1 MTWKLCLHGVRVA
14 HPETFTEDVA
24 KLLKLTVKQGKLRE
38 KEYGENC
45 SARYRRHKLTGG
57 PLFPFKVRTLE
68 GILLAEARLSDLR
81 DVEFTYSSGQENL
94 VKSAVHKLLSGGDGF
109 VLAEPDLK
117 LRLDALSGKA
127 YPHLSGD
134 RGWLKVMRQELY
146 WQALVISWFWHL
158 LYNDPENK
166 LLVRQLRV
174 KIRRLRSCLVF
185 FKEGLPEETVLRW
198 QTLFREDAEALSN
211 MRELDVAAL
220 ACQRGRNTAGDGPG
234 SSSPLQDVILQ
245 LRQKEQDKF
254 FTDSC
259 LNLHT
264 EILAEFMLWLNGL
277 PALSLPGL
285 PRESGNRYVARRLG
299 EWSDKLISLNRKY
312 PDFSNMEDLHRIRIK
327 VKRFR
332 YVTQTIELARL
343 PLDLL
348 RQLKQL
354 QDVLGLLHDDYVNA
368 VWAKG
373 IALQHPGEEALQQD
387 IQAFLNWQ
395 SARSES
401 ALALVPEMWES
412 FVQALKENLN
422 KN

>member
-1 MTWKLCLHGVRVA
+1 MDLKLCLHGVRVA

-24 KLLKLTVKQGKLRE
+24 KLLKLAVKQGKLRE

-45 SARYRRHKLTGG
+45 STRYRRHKLTGG

-81 DVEFTYSSGQENL
+81 DVEFTYRPGQENL
-94 VKSAVHKLLSGGDGF
+94 IQAAVHKLLSVGDGF

-117 LRLDALSGKA
+117 LRLGALSGRA
-127 YPHLSGD
+127 YPHLSGEK
-134 RGWLKVMRQELY
+134 GWLKVMRQELY

-158 LYNDPENK
+158 LYNDPNNK

-185 FKEGLPEETVLRW
+185 FKEGLPEETVLHW
-198 QTLFREDAEALSN
+198 QILFREDAEALSN

-220 ACQRGRNTAGDGPG
+220 ACQRGRNTAGDEPG
-234 SSSPLQDVILQ
+234 SSSPLQDAILQ
-245 LRQKEQDKF
+245 LRQKEKDKF

-264 EILAEFMLWLNGL
+264 EILVEFMLWLNGL

-285 PRESGNRYVARRLG
+285 PKENGNRYVARRLG

-332 YVTQTIELARL
+332 YVTQTIELAKL
-343 PLDLL
+343 PMDLL

-368 VWAKG
+368 VWARG
-373 IALQHPGEEALQQD
+373 IALQHPGEDALQQD

-401 ALALVPEMWES
+401 ALALVPEMWGS
-412 FVQALKENLN
+412 FVQALKENVN
-422 KN
+422 

>member
-1 MTWKLCLHGVRVA
+1 MDLKLCLHGVRIA

-24 KLLKLTVKQGKLRE
+24 KLLKLTVKQGELRE
-38 KEYGENC
+38 KEYGENS

-57 PLFPFKVRTLE
+57 PLFPLKVRTLE

-81 DVEFTYSSGQENL
+81 DVEFSYSPGNESL
-94 VKSAVHKLLSGGDGF
+94 VQAAVHKLLSGSDGF

-127 YPHLSGD
+127 YPPLSGD
-134 RGWLKVMRQELY
+134 KDWRKVMRHELY

-158 LYNDPENK
+158 LYNEPANK
-166 LLVRQLRV
+166 QLVRQLRV

-185 FKEGLPEETVLRW
+185 FKEGLPEGTVLQW
-198 QTLFREDAEALSN
+198 QSLFREDAESLSN

-220 ACQRGRNTAGDGPG
+220 ACQRGRNTAEDGPG
-234 SSSPLQDVILQ
+234 SPSPLQGVILQ
-245 LRQKEQDKF
+245 LRQKEQDRF
-254 FTDSC
+254 FTGSC
-259 LNLHT
+259 LNTHT
-264 EILAEFMLWLNGL
+264 ETLAEFMLWLNGL
-277 PALSLPGL
+277 PVLSMPGL
-285 PRESGNRYVARRLG
+285 SKESGRRYVARRLG
-299 EWSDKLISLNRKY
+299 DWSDKLISLSRKY

-332 YVTQTIELARL
+332 YVTQTIRLAQL
-343 PLDLL
+343 PPELL

-368 VWAKG
+368 VWARG
-373 IALQHPGEEALQQD
+373 IALQHPDEAEIQQE

-401 ALALVPEMWES
+401 YLALVPAMWEN
-412 FVQALKENLN
+412 FVQALKESGN

>member
-1 MTWKLCLHGVRVA
+1 MDLKLCLHGVRVA

-81 DVEFTYSSGQENL
+81 DVEFTYRPGQENL
-94 VKSAVHKLLSGGDGF
+94 IQAAVHKLLSGGDGF

-117 LRLDALSGKA
+117 LRLGALSGRA
-127 YPHLSGD
+127 YPHLSGEK
-134 RGWLKVMRQELY
+134 GWLKVMRQELY

-158 LYNDPENK
+158 LYNDPNNK

-185 FKEGLPEETVLRW
+185 FKEGLPEETVLHW
-198 QTLFREDAEALSN
+198 QILFREDAEALSN

-220 ACQRGRNTAGDGPG
+220 ACQRGRNTAGDEPG

-245 LRQKEQDKF
+245 LRQKEKDIF

-264 EILAEFMLWLNGL
+264 EILTEFMLWLNGL

-285 PRESGNRYVARRLG
+285 PKESGNRYVARQLG

-312 PDFSNMEDLHRIRIK
+312 PDFSNMEDLNMIRIK
-327 VKRFR
+327 
-332 YVTQTIELARL
+332 
-343 PLDLL
+343 
-348 RQLKQL
+348 LKM
-354 QDVLGLLHDDYVNA
+354 
-368 VWAKG
+368 
-373 IALQHPGEEALQQD
+373 
-387 IQAFLNWQ
+387 FL
-395 SARSES
+395 
-401 ALALVPEMWES
+401 
-412 FVQALKENLN
+412 
-422 KN
+422 

>member
-1 MTWKLCLHGVRVA
+1 MDLKLCLHGVRVA

-38 KEYGENC
+38 KKYGENC
-45 SARYRRHKLTGG
+45 SARYRRQKLTGG

-81 DVEFTYSSGQENL
+81 DVEFTYSPGQESL
-94 VKSAVHKLLSGGDGF
+94 VQSAVHKLLSGGDGF

-117 LRLDALSGKA
+117 LRLDALSGKP

-134 RGWLKVMRQELY
+134 KSWLKVMRQELY

-158 LYNDPENK
+158 LYNDPDNK

-185 FKEGLPEETVLRW
+185 FKEGLPEETVLHW
-198 QTLFREDAEALSN
+198 QSLFREDAEALSN

-220 ACQRGRNTAGDGPG
+220 ACQRGRNTAGEEPG
-234 SSSPLQDVILQ
+234 SSSPLQDVIIQ
-245 LRQKEQDKF
+245 LRRKEQERF
-254 FTDSC
+254 FTGSS

-264 EILAEFMLWLNGL
+264 EILTEFMLWLNGL
-277 PALSLPGL
+277 PGLSLPGL

-368 VWAKG
+368 VWARG
-373 IALQHPGEEALQQD
+373 IAMQHPGEEALQQD
-387 IQAFLNWQ
+387 VQAFLNWQ

-401 ALALVPEMWES
+401 ALAMVPEMWEH
-412 FVQALKENLN
+412 FLLILKENVK

>member
-1 MTWKLCLHGVRVA
+1 MTLKLCLHGVRVA

-24 KLLKLTVKQGKLRE
+24 KLLKLTVKQGELRE

-45 SARYRRHKLTGG
+45 SARYRRNKLTGG

-68 GILLAEARLSDLR
+68 GILLADARLSDLR
-81 DVEFTYSSGQENL
+81 DVEFSYRPGSEKL
-94 VKSAVHKLLSGGDGF
+94 VQAAVHKLLSGGDGF

-117 LRLDALSGKA
+117 LRLDALAGKP

-134 RGWLKVMRQELY
+134 KSWLKVMRNELY
-146 WQALVISWFWHL
+146 WQVLIINWFWHL
-158 LYNDPENK
+158 LHNEPANK

-185 FKEGLPEETVLRW
+185 FKEGLPEASVLRW
-198 QTLFREDAEALSN
+198 QSLFREDAESLSN

-220 ACQRGRNTAGDGPG
+220 ACQRGGNLAVNDSASP
-234 SSSPLQDVILQ
+234 SPLQDVFLQ

-254 FTDSC
+254 FAVSD
-259 LNLHT
+259 LNRHT
-264 EILAEFMLWLNGL
+264 EVLAEFMLWLDGL
-277 PALSLPGL
+277 PALSLPGR
-285 PRESGNRYVARRLG
+285 PKENGRRYVDRRLD
-299 EWSDKLISLNRKY
+299 EWSDKLISLNKKY

-332 YVTQTIELARL
+332 YVTQTIELAKL
-343 PLDLL
+343 PPDLL

-354 QDVLGLLHDDYVNA
+354 QDLLGLLHDDYINA
-368 VWAKG
+368 VWAEG
-373 IALQHPGEEALQQD
+373 IARQHPDDEALQQD
-387 IQAFLNWQ
+387 VQTFLNWQ

-401 ALALVPEMWES
+401 ALAMVPEMWDH
-412 FVQALKENLN
+412 FLLILQENVKRN
-422 KN
+422 

>member
-1 MTWKLCLHGVRVA
+1 MALKLCLHGVRIA

-24 KLLKLTVKQGKLRE
+24 KRLKLSVKRGKLRE

-45 SARYRRHKLTGG
+45 SARYRRSKLSGG

-68 GILLAEARLSDLR
+68 GILLADARLSELM
-81 DVEFTYSSGQENL
+81 DVEFSYSPGSEAL
-94 VKSAVHKLLSGGDGF
+94 VLDAVHKLLSGGDGF

-117 LRLDALSGKA
+117 LRLTALTGKA

-134 RGWLKVMRQELY
+134 KDWLKVMRCELY

-158 LYNDPENK
+158 LYNEPSNK
-166 LLVRQLRV
+166 LLARQLRV

-185 FKEGLPEETVLRW
+185 FKEGLPEAEVLRW
-198 QTLFREDAEALSN
+198 QTLLREDAEALSN
-211 MRELDVAAL
+211 MRELDVAVL
-220 ACQRGRNTAGDGPG
+220 ACRRGRNTAEGLPG
-234 SSSPLQDVILQ
+234 SSSPLQDVFLQ
-245 LRQKEQDKF
+245 LRQKEQDRF
-254 FTDSC
+254 FAGSC
-259 LNLHT
+259 LNTHT
-264 EILAEFMLWLNGL
+264 ETLAEFMLWLNGL
-277 PALSLPGL
+277 PKLFVRGAGKEIG
-285 PRESGNRYVARRLG
+285 RRYVTRRLG

-332 YVTQTIELARL
+332 YVTQTIGLAQL
-343 PLDLL
+343 PPDFL

-387 IQAFLNWQ
+387 IQEFLKWQ

-401 ALALVPEMWES
+401 ALAMVPEMWES
-412 FVQALKENLN
+412 FVLALKENVN

>member
-1 MTWKLCLHGVRVA
+1 MDLKLCLHGVRVA

-81 DVEFTYSSGQENL
+81 DVEFTYRPGQENL
-94 VKSAVHKLLSGGDGF
+94 IQAAVHKLLSGGDGF

-117 LRLDALSGKA
+117 LRLGALSGRA
-127 YPHLSGD
+127 YPHLSGEK
-134 RGWLKVMRQELY
+134 GWLKVMRQELY

-158 LYNDPENK
+158 LYNDPNNK

-185 FKEGLPEETVLRW
+185 FKEGLPEETVLHW
-198 QTLFREDAEALSN
+198 QILFREDAEALSN

-220 ACQRGRNTAGDGPG
+220 ACQRGRNTAGDEPG
-234 SSSPLQDVILQ
+234 SSSPLQDAILQ
-245 LRQKEQDKF
+245 LRQKEKDKF

-264 EILAEFMLWLNGL
+264 EILVEFMLWLNGL

-285 PRESGNRYVARRLG
+285 PKENGNRYVARRLG

-332 YVTQTIELARL
+332 YVTQTIELAKL
-343 PLDLL
+343 PMDLL

-368 VWAKG
+368 VWARG
-373 IALQHPGEEALQQD
+373 IALQHPGEDALQQD

-401 ALALVPEMWES
+401 ALALVPEMWGS
-412 FVQALKENLN
+412 FVQALK
-422 KN
+422 

>member
-1 MTWKLCLHGVRVA
+1 MDLKLCLHGVRVA

-38 KEYGENC
+38 KKYGENC
-45 SARYRRHKLTGG
+45 SARYRRQKLTGG

-81 DVEFTYSSGQENL
+81 DVEFTYSPGQESL
-94 VKSAVHKLLSGGDGF
+94 VQSAVHKLLSGGDGF

-117 LRLDALSGKA
+117 LRLDALSGKP

-134 RGWLKVMRQELY
+134 KSWLKVMRQELY

-158 LYNDPENK
+158 LYNDPDNK

-185 FKEGLPEETVLRW
+185 FKEGLPEETVLHW
-198 QTLFREDAEALSN
+198 QSLFREDAEALSN

-220 ACQRGRNTAGDGPG
+220 ACQRGRNTAGDEPG

-245 LRQKEQDKF
+245 LRQKEKDKF

-264 EILAEFMLWLNGL
+264 EILVEFMLWLNGL

-285 PRESGNRYVARRLG
+285 PKENGNRYVARRLG

-368 VWAKG
+368 VWARG
-373 IALQHPGEEALQQD
+373 IAMQHPGEEALQQD
-387 IQAFLNWQ
+387 VQAFLNWQ

-401 ALALVPEMWES
+401 ALAMVPEMWEH
-412 FVQALKENLN
+412 FLLILKENVK

>member
-1 MTWKLCLHGVRVA
+1 MDLKLCLHGVRVA

-81 DVEFTYSSGQENL
+81 DVEFTYRPGQENL
-94 VKSAVHKLLSGGDGF
+94 IQAAVHKLLSGGDGF

-117 LRLDALSGKA
+117 LRLGALSGRA
-127 YPHLSGD
+127 YPHLSGEK
-134 RGWLKVMRQELY
+134 GWLKVMRQELY

-158 LYNDPENK
+158 LYNEPNNK

-185 FKEGLPEETVLRW
+185 FKDGLPEETVLHW
-198 QTLFREDAEALSN
+198 QILFREDAEALSN

-220 ACQRGRNTAGDGPG
+220 ACQRGRNTAGDEPG
-234 SSSPLQDVILQ
+234 SSSPLQDAILQ
-245 LRQKEQDKF
+245 LRQKEKDKF

-264 EILAEFMLWLNGL
+264 EILVEFMLWLNGL

-285 PRESGNRYVARRLG
+285 PKENGNRYVARRLG

-332 YVTQTIELARL
+332 YVTQTIELAKL
-343 PLDLL
+343 PMDLL

-368 VWAKG
+368 VWARG
-373 IALQHPGEEALQQD
+373 IALQHPGEDALQQD

-412 FVQALKENLN
+412 FVQALKENVN
-422 KN
+422 

>member
-1 MTWKLCLHGVRVA
+1 MDLKLCLHGVRVA

-81 DVEFTYSSGQENL
+81 DVEFTYRPGQENL
-94 VKSAVHKLLSGGDGF
+94 IQAAVHKLLSGGDGF

-117 LRLDALSGKA
+117 LRLGALSGRA
-127 YPHLSGD
+127 YPHLSGEK
-134 RGWLKVMRQELY
+134 GWLKVMRQELY

-158 LYNDPENK
+158 LYNDPNNK

-185 FKEGLPEETVLRW
+185 FKEGLPEETVLHW
-198 QTLFREDAEALSN
+198 QILFREDAEALSN

-220 ACQRGRNTAGDGPG
+220 ACQRGRNTAGDEPG
-234 SSSPLQDVILQ
+234 SSSPLQDAILQ
-245 LRQKEQDKF
+245 LRQKEKDKF

-264 EILAEFMLWLNGL
+264 EILVEFMLWLNGL

-285 PRESGNRYVARRLG
+285 PKENGNRYVARRLG

-332 YVTQTIELARL
+332 YVTQTIELAKL
-343 PLDLL
+343 PMDLL

-368 VWAKG
+368 VWARG
-373 IALQHPGEEALQQD
+373 IALQHPGEDALQQD

-401 ALALVPEMWES
+401 ALALVPEMWGS
-412 FVQALKENLN
+412 FVQALKENVN
-422 KN
+422 